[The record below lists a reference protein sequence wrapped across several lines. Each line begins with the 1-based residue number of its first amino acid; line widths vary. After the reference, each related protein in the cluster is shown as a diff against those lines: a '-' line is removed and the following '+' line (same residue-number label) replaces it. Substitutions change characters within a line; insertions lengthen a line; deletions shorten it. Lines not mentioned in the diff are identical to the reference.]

1 MRISDW
7 SSDVCSSDLALVST
21 LMEDGAPSVVQRTL
35 IAPPRSRLGPVTAKE
50 RAIIQSASPLDG
62 KYDQRVDRESAKE
75 VLAMKA
81 ADAAAT
87 AQEVAEQG
95 EVAVRAR
102 SRKTTSVWQR
112 AGKIGRAHG

>member
-62 KYDQRVDRESAKE
+62 KYDQRVDRESANE
-75 VLAMKA
+75 VLEMKA
-81 ADAAAT
+81 AD
-87 AQEVAEQG
+87 E
-95 EVAVRAR
+95 
-102 SRKTTSVWQR
+102 
-112 AGKIGRAHG
+112 IGRAVCWERVCQYV